1 MPNDNT
7 TPPESNT
14 IDMGY
19 VLRLEPELAVD
30 YLRAKGVNIT
40 WNWHEQLESAHARAF
55 TVAKA
60 TKAEVLD
67 TIRWATEQAIANGT
81 SEREY
86 IKNLEPMLKEL
97 GWWGKAKD
105 DNGNEIQLGS
115 PRRLR
120 TILRTNKLTSYHA
133 ARYAQ
138 QMENVDE
145 QPYWRYVAVQDS
157 RTRASHLALHGKIY
171 RADDPIWQTMYP
183 PNDWGCR
190 CRVEALSEYA
200 VQSLGLKISSSDG
213 EMETEEAVVG
223 IDKDTGEEIRT
234 TVSKIKTD
242 QGEMKVGAGWNYNVG
257 SAAFGTDIA
266 VLRKLQQVKNRELRQ
281 QTIQA
286 INNSEVRHKA
296 FAEWVFAHLGK
307 RGASARYISAGIVST
322 EIAEKVSAL
331 SNGKVMSEQLIVMT
345 EKSLAHADSE
355 KHHETGVALSEN
367 EYPLIPQIISKPK
380 LVVWDKRRGHNNLIY
395 LNSDYSIQVMIEPQF
410 NQARLKPKE
419 KVDAVVNAYK
429 VTKEQI
435 LRGIKNGEF
444 ILIQGEID

>member
-1 MPNDNT
+1 MPNANEQQ
-7 TPPESNT
+7 ESNT

-19 VLRLEPELAVD
+19 VLRLEPKLAVD
-30 YLRAKGVNIT
+30 YLKSKGVNIT

-97 GWWGKAKD
+97 GWWGKAMD
-105 DNGNEIQLGS
+105 ENGNTVQLGS

-120 TILRTNKLTSYHA
+120 TILRTNKSTTYHA

-145 QPYWRYVAVQDS
+145 QPYWRYVAVKDS
-157 RTRASHLALHGKIY
+157 RTRTSHLALHGKIY

-200 VQSLGLKISSSDG
+200 IQNRGYTISSSQG
-213 EMETEEAVVG
+213 EIEIEEAVAG
-223 IDKDTGEEIRT
+223 IDKETGEEIRT
-234 TVSKIKTD
+234 TVTKIKTD

-257 SAAFGTDIA
+257 SAAFGTDVA

-286 INNSEVRHKA
+286 INNSEARHKA
-296 FAEWVFAHLGK
+296 FADWVLANLGK
-307 RGASARYISAGIVST
+307 RGASARYMSAGLVST
-322 EIAEKVSAL
+322 EIAEAVTEITQG
-331 SNGKVMSEQLIVMT
+331 GKNAELVLVMSE
-345 EKSLAHADSE
+345 KRLAHANSD
-355 KHHETGVALSEN
+355 KHHEGGVGLTAE
-367 EYPLIPQIISKPK
+367 EYASISRIVANPS
-380 LVVWDKRRGHNNLIY
+380 LVLWDTLEGHNNLIY
-395 LNSDYSIQVMIEPQF
+395 INQERTIQVIVDVP
-410 NQARLKPKE
+410 NKHSIKPKE
-419 KVDAVVNAYK
+419 KVDAIINAYK
-429 VTKEQI
+429 VDMNNVKRQ
-435 LRGIKNGEF
+435 LSGGNYVLLKGK
-444 ILIQGEID
+444 L

>member
-1 MPNDNT
+1 MPNDNN
-7 TPPESNT
+7 TPPDGND

-19 VLRLEPELAVD
+19 VLRLEPKLAVD
-30 YLRAKGVNIT
+30 YLKSKGVNIT

-97 GWWGKAKD
+97 GWWGKAMGE
-105 DNGNEIQLGS
+105 NGNTVQLGS

-120 TILRTNKLTSYHA
+120 TILRTNKSTAYHA

-145 QPYWRYVAVQDS
+145 QPYWRYVAVKDS
-157 RTRASHLALHGKIY
+157 RTRTSHLALHGKIY

-200 VQSLGLKISSSDG
+200 VQSRGYTISSSQG
-213 EMETEEAVVG
+213 EIETEEAVAG
-223 IDKDTGEEIRT
+223 IDKETGEEIRT
-234 TVSKIKTD
+234 TVTKIKTD

-286 INNSEVRHKA
+286 INNSEARHKA
-296 FAEWVFAHLGK
+296 FADWVLVNLGK
-307 RGASARYISAGIVST
+307 RGASARYMSAGLVST
-322 EIAEKVSAL
+322 EIAEAVTEITQG
-331 SNGKVMSEQLIVMT
+331 GKNAELVLVMSE
-345 EKSLAHADSE
+345 KRLAHANSD
-355 KHHETGVALSEN
+355 KHHEGGVGLTAE
-367 EYPLIPQIISKPK
+367 EYASISRIVANPS
-380 LVVWDKRRGHNNLIY
+380 LVLWDTLEGHNNLIY
-395 LNSDYSIQVMIEPQF
+395 INQERTIQVIVDVP
-410 NQARLKPKE
+410 NKHSIKPKE
-419 KVDAVVNAYK
+419 KVDAIINAYK
-429 VTKEQI
+429 VDMNNVKRQ
-435 LRGIKNGEF
+435 LSGGNYVLLKGK
-444 ILIQGEID
+444 L

>member
-1 MPNDNT
+1 MPNDNN
-7 TPPESNT
+7 EL
-14 IDMGY
+14 DMGY

-30 YLRAKGVNIT
+30 YLKAKGVNIT
-40 WNWHEQLESAHARAF
+40 WDWHEQLAEAHARAY

-60 TKAEVLD
+60 TRAEVLD
-67 TIRWATEQAIANGT
+67 TLRWATEKAIADGVP
-81 SEREY
+81 ERDY

-97 GWWGKAKD
+97 GWWGKTVD
-105 DNGNEIQLGS
+105 ENGNTVQLGS
-115 PRRLR
+115 PRRLK
-120 TILRTNKLTSYHA
+120 TILRTNKSTAYHA
-133 ARYAQ
+133 ARYAS
-138 QMENVDE
+138 QMANVDE
-145 QPYWRYVAVQDS
+145 QPYWQYVAVKDS
-157 RTRASHLALHGKIY
+157 RTRASHLALHGKVY

-190 CRVEALSEYA
+190 CRVRALSEFA
-200 VQSLGLKISSSDG
+200 LKKQGLSVSESAGKISS
-213 EMETEEAVVG
+213 ETAIAG
-223 IDKDTGEEIRT
+223 INKDTGEEIRT

-257 SAAFGTDIA
+257 SAAFGTDVA

-286 INNSEVRHKA
+286 INNSEARHKA
-296 FAEWVFAHLGK
+296 FAEWVFTHLGK
-307 RGASARYISAGIVST
+307 RGASIRYISAGIVAT

-367 EYPLIPQIISKPK
+367 EYLLIPQIISKPK

-395 LNSDYSIQVMIEPQF
+395 LNDDYSIQVMIEPQF

-435 LRGIKNGEF
+435 LKGIKNGEF

>member
-1 MPNDNT
+1 MPNDNN
-7 TPPESNT
+7 TPPDGND

-19 VLRLEPELAVD
+19 VLRLEPKLAVD
-30 YLRAKGVNIT
+30 YLKSKGVNIT

-81 SEREY
+81 GEREY

-97 GWWGKAKD
+97 GWWGKAMD
-105 DNGNEIQLGS
+105 ENGNTVQLGS

-120 TILRTNKLTSYHA
+120 TILRTNKSTAYHA

-145 QPYWRYVAVQDS
+145 QPYWRYVAVKDS
-157 RTRASHLALHGKIY
+157 RTRTSHLALHGKIY

-200 VQSLGLKISSSDG
+200 VQNRGYTISSSQG
-213 EMETEEAVVG
+213 EIETEEAVAG
-223 IDKDTGEEIRT
+223 IDKETGEEIRT
-234 TVSKIKTD
+234 TVTKIKTN

-257 SAAFGTDIA
+257 SAAFGTDVA

-286 INNSEVRHKA
+286 INNSEARHKA
-296 FAEWVFAHLGK
+296 FADWVLANLSK
-307 RGASARYISAGIVST
+307 RGASARYMSAGLVST
-322 EIAEKVSAL
+322 EIAEAVTEITQG
-331 SNGKVMSEQLIVMT
+331 GKNAELVLVMSE
-345 EKSLAHADSE
+345 KRLAHANSD
-355 KHHETGVALSEN
+355 KHHEGGVGLTAE
-367 EYPLIPQIISKPK
+367 EYASISRIVANPS
-380 LVVWDKRRGHNNLIY
+380 LVLWDTLEGHNNLIY
-395 LNSDYSIQVMIEPQF
+395 INQERTIQVIVDVP
-410 NQARLKPKE
+410 NKHSIKPKE
-419 KVDAVVNAYK
+419 KVDAIINAYK
-429 VTKEQI
+429 VDMNNVKRQ
-435 LRGIKNGEF
+435 LSGGNYVLLKGK
-444 ILIQGEID
+444 L

>member
-1 MPNDNT
+1 MPNDNN
-7 TPPESNT
+7 TPPDGND

-19 VLRLEPELAVD
+19 VLRLEPKLAVD
-30 YLRAKGVNIT
+30 YLKSKGVNVT
-40 WNWHEQLESAHARAF
+40 WNWHEQLEAAHARAF

-97 GWWGKAKD
+97 GWWGKAMD
-105 DNGNEIQLGS
+105 ENGNTVQLGS

-120 TILRTNKLTSYHA
+120 TILRTNKSTAYHA

-145 QPYWRYVAVQDS
+145 QPYWRYVAVKDS
-157 RTRASHLALHGKIY
+157 RTRTSHLALHGKIY

-200 VQSLGLKISSSDG
+200 VQNRGYTISSSQG
-213 EMETEEAVVG
+213 EIETEEAVAG
-223 IDKDTGEEIRT
+223 IDKETGEEIRT
-234 TVSKIKTD
+234 TVTKIKTD

-257 SAAFGTDIA
+257 SAAFGTDVA

-286 INNSEVRHKA
+286 INNSEARHKA
-296 FAEWVFAHLGK
+296 FADWVLANLGK
-307 RGASARYISAGIVST
+307 RGASARYMSAGLVST
-322 EIAEKVSAL
+322 EIEEAVTEITQGGKNAELVL
-331 SNGKVMSEQLIVMT
+331 VMSE
-345 EKSLAHADSE
+345 KRLAHANSD
-355 KHHETGVALSEN
+355 KHHEGGVGLTAE
-367 EYPLIPQIISKPK
+367 EYASISRIVANPS
-380 LVVWDKRRGHNNLIY
+380 LVLWDTLEGHNNLIY
-395 LNSDYSIQVMIEPQF
+395 INQERTIQVIVDVP
-410 NQARLKPKE
+410 NKHSIKPKE
-419 KVDAVVNAYK
+419 KVDAIINAYK
-429 VTKEQI
+429 VDMDNVKRQ
-435 LRGIKNGEF
+435 LSGGNYVLLKGK
-444 ILIQGEID
+444 L